1 MLENN
6 PQFNIVTQA
15 FPHIGEK
22 LKAY

>member
-6 PQFNIVTQA
+6 PQFNIVTQV